1 MIIASF
7 LLILNHI
14 QRLHIKCY
22 CTRVCHANTHILT
35 VKVFD
40 NFNLSILYFRNTLEA
55 MWQKSDWKPLAIY
68 TRTAV
73 SNTS

>member
-55 MWQKSDWKPLAIY
+55 MAKVGLEAPCYIP
-68 TRTAV
+68 AV